1 MREGFAGGRRRREQG
16 ERERLKRWQAERA
29 REREREVL
37 KLQESERERQREV
50 WKLQAESDDNL
61 FDMISIIVQ
70 DECLDGPCLS

>member
-29 REREREVL
+29 REREVL